1 MISAEEIKTEID
13 FTASKINQFILSNVH
28 GSPLHLYDASLHY
41 IKSGG
46 KRLRPF
52 LSIKSCQLFGGTME
66 TAIPYA
72 SSVELIHNFTLIHDD
87 IMDNDNLRHN
97 VSAVHKQFGVPVA
110 ILSGDVLF
118 SKAFQI
124 VSLYGKRHELSSETV
139 LKMVNLLSSSCIEI
153 CEGQALDI
161 KMSTDENFSSKD
173 EYIRMIEKKTASLF
187 KVSCEIG
194 TLSSSNCSEMDIDNL
209 SNYGKKIG
217 IAFQL
222 IDDLIGIY
230 GDSNITG
237 KAVGNDIREG
247 KKTFPI
253 LLAIQNLDPTDKSK
267 LKRVFGDKNAN
278 DESIKEII
286 NKIAMVG
293 IDKDVRS
300 IAQDFI
306 DDAFKILDRYDAT
319 NPLMSLKNSAKYIV
333 ERRL

>member
-1 MISAEEIKTEID
+1 MSSAEEIKTEIN
-13 FTASKINQFILSNVH
+13 FIASKINQFILSNVS
-28 GSPLHLYDASLHY
+28 GSPEHLYDASLHY

-46 KRLRPF
+46 KRIRPF
-52 LSIKSCQLFGGTME
+52 LSVKSCQLFGGIVE

-72 SSVELIHNFTLIHDD
+72 SSVELVHNFTLIHDD
-87 IMDNDNLRHN
+87 IMDNDNVRHS
-97 VSAVHKQFGVPVA
+97 VSSVHKQFGVPVA

-124 VSLYGKRHELSSETV
+124 ISLYGERFGLPGESLI
-139 LKMVNLLSSSCIEI
+139 KMMNLLSSSCIEI

-161 KMSTDENFSSKD
+161 KMSNDEDFSSKD
-173 EYIRMIEKKTASLF
+173 DYIKMIEKKTASLF

-194 TLSSSNCSEMDIDNL
+194 ALSSSNCSQMDIENL

-230 GDSNITG
+230 GDPKVTG

-253 LLAIQNLDPTDKSK
+253 LLAIQSLDSADKNK
-267 LKRVFGDKNAN
+267 LKDIFGEKNAS
-278 DESIKEII
+278 DESIKEIV
-286 NKIAMVG
+286 NKIALVG

-300 IAQDFI
+300 VAQDYI
-306 DDAFKILDRYDAT
+306 EDAFGVLDKYDDS
-319 NPLMSLKNSAKYIV
+319 NPLLSLKNSAKYIV
-333 ERRL
+333 ERGL

>member
-1 MISAEEIKTEID
+1 MSSAEEIKTEIN
-13 FTASKINQFILSNVH
+13 FIASKINQFIISNVS
-28 GSPLHLYDASLHY
+28 GNPAHLYDASLHY

-46 KRLRPF
+46 KRIRPF
-52 LSIKSCQLFGGTME
+52 LSVKSCQLFGGVIE

-97 VSAVHKQFGVPVA
+97 VSAVHKQFGIPVA

-118 SKAFQI
+118 SKSFQI
-124 VSLYGKRHELSSETV
+124 IALYGKKFGLPSET
-139 LKMVNLLSSSCIEI
+139 LIKMMNLLSSSCIEI

-161 KMSTDENFSSKD
+161 KMSTDEDFSSKG
-173 EYIRMIEKKTASLF
+173 EYINMIEKKTASLF

-194 TLSSSNCSEMDIDNL
+194 ALSSSNCSQIDIENL

-222 IDDLIGIY
+222 IDDLIGIN
-230 GDSNITG
+230 GDPKITG

-253 LLAIQNLDPTDKSK
+253 LLATQNLEPVDK
-267 LKRVFGDKNAN
+267 LKLKNIFGKKNAS
-278 DESIKEII
+278 DESIKEIVD
-286 NKIAMVG
+286 KIALVG
-293 IDKDVRS
+293 IGKEVRS
-300 IAQDFI
+300 VAQTFI
-306 DDAFKILDRYDAT
+306 DDAFEILDKYDT
-319 NPLMSLKNSAKYIV
+319 SNPLLSLKNSAKYIV
-333 ERRL
+333 ERGL

>member
-1 MISAEEIKTEID
+1 MSSAEEIKTEID
-13 FTASKINQFILSNVH
+13 FVASKINQFILSNVS
-28 GSPLHLYDASLHY
+28 GKPVDLYDASLHY

-52 LSIKSCQLFGGTME
+52 LSVKSCQLFGGHME
-66 TAIPYA
+66 TAIPFA

-87 IMDNDNLRHN
+87 IMDNDNFRHN
-97 VSAVHKQFGVPVA
+97 VSAVHKQFGIPVA

-124 VSLYGKRHELSSETV
+124 ISCYGKKLGLSYET
-139 LKMVNLLSSSCIEI
+139 LIKMMDLLSSSCVDI

-161 KMSTDENFSSKD
+161 KMSTAPDFSSK
-173 EYIRMIEKKTASLF
+173 EGYINMIEKKTASLF

-194 TLSSSNCSEMDIDNL
+194 TLSSSNCSQVDIENL

-253 LLAIQNLDPTDKSK
+253 LLAIQNLDTIDKSK
-267 LKRVFGDKNAN
+267 LKDILGKKNAS
-278 DESIKEII
+278 DESVKEIVD
-286 NKIAMVG
+286 KIATVG
-293 IDKDVRS
+293 IDKDIRS
-300 IAQDFI
+300 IAQDYI
-306 DDAFKILDRYDAT
+306 DDAFKILSKYDT
-319 NPLMSLKNSAKYIV
+319 MNPLLSLKNSAKYIV

>member
-1 MISAEEIKTEID
+1 MSSAGEIKTEIN
-13 FTASKINQFILSNVH
+13 FIASRINQFIFSNVS
-28 GSPLHLYDASLHY
+28 GSPGHLYDASLHY

-46 KRLRPF
+46 KRIRPF
-52 LSIKSCQLFGGTME
+52 LSVKSCQLFGGVME
-66 TAIPYA
+66 TVIPYA
-72 SSVELIHNFTLIHDD
+72 SSVELVHNFTLIHDD
-87 IMDNDNLRHN
+87 IMDNDNVRHS
-97 VSAVHKQFGVPVA
+97 VSSVHKQFGIPVA

-124 VSLYGKRHELSSETV
+124 ISLYGERFGLPSET
-139 LKMVNLLSSSCIEI
+139 LKMMNLLSSSCIEI

-161 KMSTDENFSSKD
+161 KMSNDEDFSSKD
-173 EYIRMIEKKTASLF
+173 DYIKMIEKKTASLF

-194 TLSSSNCSEMDIDNL
+194 ALSSSNCSQRDIENL

-230 GDSNITG
+230 GDPKITG

-253 LLAIQNLDPTDKSK
+253 LLAIQSLDSADKNK
-267 LKRVFGDKNAN
+267 LKDIFGEKNASY
-278 DESIKEII
+278 ESIKEIV
-286 NKIAMVG
+286 NKIALVG

-300 IAQDFI
+300 VAQNYI
-306 DDAFKILDRYDAT
+306 EDAFGLLDKYDDS
-319 NPLMSLKNSAKYIV
+319 NPLLSLKNSAKYIV
-333 ERRL
+333 ERGL